1 MISSPAELAPAALV
15 ADAAAYAR
23 DGFLILPEPVVSPA
37 LLQRAVAGMEAVRHG
52 EYDTGR
58 PCVGSNSLPAREEN
72 RGMAPGAGNDTD
84 TLCKM
89 ELPQQAN
96 HALREVVSLEAIG
109 RLAAEATGATW
120 VQVWWTQLLGK
131 PASGGTETGEST
143 TNIGFHQDRNYWQGN
158 WEEGSELLTAWVA
171 LSNVAEDGGPMR
183 FVRRSNHWGLLG
195 EEANNFH
202 MHDLESQRQVC
213 LSKAPKGSEW
223 EEVAAV
229 LPAGSLTLHDN
240 YTLHGSGPNFSKT
253 YRRSLAI
260 HMRTNK
266 SQPKGSGGLT
276 EHLAD
281 IDGVNPVVF
290 GRQAFLAE
298 QRAREANGAG
308 AKL

>member
-1 MISSPAELAPAALV
+1 MECADPDITIHDARRHGASYADTFGPPLAARAVLSKVQLYNYSTAVQCTTSERRSPHATTPGHHAKADMSSSPAELAPAAPV

-183 FVRRSNHWGLLG
+183 FVRRSNNWGLLG
-195 EEANNFH
+195 EEANFFH
-202 MHDLESQRQVC
+202 MHDLES
-213 LSKAPKGSEW
+213 
-223 EEVAAV
+223 
-229 LPAGSLTLHDN
+229 
-240 YTLHGSGPNFSKT
+240 
-253 YRRSLAI
+253 
-260 HMRTNK
+260 
-266 SQPKGSGGLT
+266 
-276 EHLAD
+276 
-281 IDGVNPVVF
+281 
-290 GRQAFLAE
+290 
-298 QRAREANGAG
+298 
-308 AKL
+308 